1 MFVYIGSG
9 GYGRRGSRTVVDR
22 TFAGQRESVFG
33 HQEIRTAEP
42 ESRTFLDVDDLML
55 FESKFFGAFG
65 RKVDVRSNLDIGYLG
80 IGQSSD
86 QFIRIIHFCIFNN
99 LERAVRRRGLC
110 SFDCLVALG
119 HKVRTGSFGRIV
131 GGIEILEGTARHHD
145 RSLASLTVGVITIEQ
160 EAVGVSIRLG
170 LDNAERTALDFG
182 LAFMNINRRNISNE
196 NTVFDNQGSSVLHV
210 ARVTIV
216 ILTLYRAVL
225 DGKRSST
232 DGEQRPVVSGPHICF
247 VRNRMPV
254 QVDLDRFAGFHN
266 QRRLD
271 RHVFRQGNAAAVGQ
285 CGTQFGV
292 VVDDVGLVELRID
305 RHVERTLF
313 GQQITRYHGAVV
325 AADRNILEVAVGR
338 NFDRAV
344 EECHRKIGQRSLLN
358 GRPDIVDRQ
367 IAIGAEYVGG
377 IFHRIRRCADLAF
390 SGVERSRNGRESH
403 FNLRR
408 LQIGGGNRSHVERF
422 DVQLTERTT
431 QGNVFRKSSLYLVVE

>member
-1 MFVYIGSG
+1 MQFL
-9 GYGRRGSRTVVDR
+9 RR
-22 TFAGQRESVFG
+22 
-33 HQEIRTAEP
+33 
-42 ESRTFLDVDDLML
+42 
-55 FESKFFGAFG
+55 
-65 RKVDVRSNLDIGYLG
+65 
-80 IGQSSD
+80 SD
-86 QFIRIIHFCIFNN
+86 N
-99 LERAVRRRGLC
+99 
-110 SFDCLVALG
+110 S
-119 HKVRTGSFGRIV
+119 
-131 GGIEILEGTARHHD
+131 
-145 RSLASLTVGVITIEQ
+145 
-160 EAVGVSIRLG
+160 
-170 LDNAERTALDFG
+170 
-182 LAFMNINRRNISNE
+182 
-196 NTVFDNQGSSVLHV
+196 
-210 ARVTIV
+210 
-216 ILTLYRAVL
+216 
-225 DGKRSST
+225 
-232 DGEQRPVVSGPHICF
+232 
-247 VRNRMPV
+247 
-254 QVDLDRFAGFHN
+254 
-266 QRRLD
+266 
-271 RHVFRQGNAAAVGQ
+271 
-285 CGTQFGV
+285 
-292 VVDDVGLVELRID
+292 DVGLIELRID